1 MSIIADH
8 LTNKE
13 ILAVVGLRLRQRR
26 LERNQLVDDLAT
38 HAGVNRKTILALE
51 SGEDVRLSSLIKILR
66 SMNML
71 GLLESAI
78 PDSLPGGESI
88 IGAIS
93 RSAHTRLRAAGK
105 TRRHG

>member
-13 ILAVVGLRLRQRR
+13 IMGVIGLRLRQRR
-26 LERNQLVDDLAT
+26 LEQNKPVDELAD
-38 HAGVNRKTILALE
+38 HAGVNRKTVLALE
-51 SGEDVRLSSLIKILR
+51 AGEDIRVSSLIKVLR

-78 PDSLPGGESI
+78 PDSLPS
-88 IGAIS
+88 GAALS
-93 RSAHTRLRAAGK
+93 RGSHVRLRAAARQKKVRNG
-105 TRRHG
+105 